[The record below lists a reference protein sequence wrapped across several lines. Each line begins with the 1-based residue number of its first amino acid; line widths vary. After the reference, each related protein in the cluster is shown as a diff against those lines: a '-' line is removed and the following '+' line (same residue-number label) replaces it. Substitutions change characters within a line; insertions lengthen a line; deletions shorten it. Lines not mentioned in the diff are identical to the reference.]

1 MAAGAKRNDRR
12 YRTPGVVDGNL
23 ARQLSSYELERRL
36 EESGQVDFDQAYRR
50 RELTEAEKLARRRA
64 ETKAAVR
71 PAQKASPVVVLGF
84 AAIGG
89 LLIMLILCYV
99 QINAISSNIVSMKQE
114 ISRLEADQI
123 SLRARHEQAFDTA
136 SVKEAAMAVGMGQPT
151 DSQITYISLPGED
164 QTRSCKT
171 EEAGILSRIFS
182 ALGDSVYAVVEYF
195 R

>member
-23 ARQLSSYELERRL
+23 ARELSSYELERRL

-50 RELTEAEKLARRRA
+50 RELSEADKLSRRRA

-71 PAQKASPVVVLGF
+71 PAQKISPVTLLGF

-99 QINAISSNIVSMKQE
+99 QINAISSSIVSMKQE
-114 ISRLEADQI
+114 ISRLEADQV
-123 SLRARHEQAFDTA
+123 SLMARHEQAFDTA

-151 DSQITYISLPGED
+151 ESQITYISLPGED
-164 QTRSCKT
+164 QTVSYKAEDT
-171 EEAGILSRIFS
+171 GVLSRIFS
-182 ALGDSVYAVVEYF
+182 ALGSSVYSVVEYF